1 MARLNVMIDD
11 NLAKKLRLRSVE
23 LYGGEK
29 GALSKAI
36 GDAVEQWLEKPPR
49 KK

>member
-1 MARLNVMIDD
+1 MMEDS
-11 NLAKKLRLRSVE
+11 LAKRLRLRSVE

-36 GDAVEQWLEKPPR
+36 SDAVEQWLDKSPR

>member
-1 MARLNVMIDD
+1 MEDA
-11 NLAKKLRLRSVE
+11 LAKKLRLRSVE
-23 LYGGEK
+23 LYNGEK

-36 GDAVEQWLEKPPR
+36 ADAVEQWLEKPAR